1 MGIDLNQITANVS
14 SYRQPIVQNSS
25 GEADFSP
32 KISTA
37 DVAPVKQNN
46 IVTDKEVQYEAAI
59 REASLSFKNTY
70 AVSDTTFTIF
80 KDSTGQFITRYISL
94 RDGKVTYVPE
104 PVLLKH
110 IQSANN
116 SSVGFSIKV

>member
-1 MGIDLNQITANVS
+1 MGIDLNQIVNNTPT
-14 SYRQPIVQNSS
+14 YQQPITKS
-25 GEADFSP
+25 GNVAGGDFA

-37 DVAPVKQNN
+37 DAIPVKQNN
-46 IVTDKEVQYEAAI
+46 DKEIQYDAAI
-59 REASLSFKNTY
+59 RQASLSFKNTY

-94 RDGKVTYVPE
+94 RDGQITYVPE

-110 IQSANN
+110 IQSNKA
-116 SSVGFSIKV
+116 SSVGVSINV